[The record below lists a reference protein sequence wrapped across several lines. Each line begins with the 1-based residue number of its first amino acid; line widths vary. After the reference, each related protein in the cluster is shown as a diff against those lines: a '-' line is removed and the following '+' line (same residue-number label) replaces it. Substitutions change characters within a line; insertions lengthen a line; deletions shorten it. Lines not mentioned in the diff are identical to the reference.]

1 VDEVNRVVP
10 RLIRDG
16 RITRPALGV
25 SAASEQIH
33 RALRLP
39 EGVALV
45 QVNPNGPAARAGL
58 QPFSRGRDGSIV
70 AGDVITAVNDEP
82 VASLD
87 DMLTALE
94 KRQSGDTV
102 QLTVWRA
109 GKTRKAPAVLAGA
122 D

>member
-1 VDEVNRVVP
+1 VVP

-25 SAASEQIH
+25 SAASEQVH

-45 QVNPNGPAARAGL
+45 QVNPNGPAGRAGL
-58 QPFSRGRDGSIV
+58 QPFTRARDGSIV
-70 AGDVITAVNDEP
+70 AGDVITAINDEA
-82 VASLD
+82 VGSLD

-94 KRQSGDTV
+94 RRQPGEGVT
-102 QLTVWRA
+102 LTVWRA
-109 GKTRKAPAVLAGA
+109 GKTRKVQAALAAGE
-122 D
+122 